1 MAALGSKTLQAP
13 RRQEHTR
20 GVHKRAYAQIS
31 VKGGGKASC
40 SGGIT
45 AIESNVQKTH
55 SALMSTEG
63 GRLTPQPVLESFEMA
78 NDGGQDASDAMLFE
92 ASAKVKVFSLG
103 DLNDMENSFLV
114 PGQRISIKLGY
125 AGGSSDSID
134 AEIVG
139 YDFTINQDSSFDVT
153 IKAGGKLDGVV
164 SADFFTLSSS
174 TPIEYTD
181 EESGKTITPSDI
193 LGNIIGES
201 SQKLKGLSPSD
212 GRAKKNGPFAI
223 CNHQMEE
230 STTWYGGNNN
240 LISYVAASYII
251 DSINKN
257 INPKLKIKNPLFTY
271 NKLFVESSNSV
282 FPTEIKSADPLSI
295 MISGN
300 GTYGSKAQFDIAAEG
315 SSVLGKLYVSIP
327 AIAKIQEDLTMP
339 PGSDSKKSVATVDY
353 LKKIFALIDVCTGGY
368 VRPYI
373 YSDPNSSETGRGE
386 QMLILNKGSDFEPSQ
401 SPTLLKVLDG
411 YSNGVRS
418 YNVSTNMDSEMMAM
432 ALHAAQTGK
441 GGDNLKNLYPGCFDT
456 LEPENSAPADYKSNL
471 AEVMETLG
479 DNIGMEEITTAKQS
493 LKAYVESI
501 SKKTQPIIKY
511 NLEVSFQCDGYFG
524 ARYADAFT
532 IDRLPKSLKAAN
544 AYFIVSKI
552 GQNFSNG
559 DWVTDI
565 TGIMMLGK

>member
-1 MAALGSKTLQAP
+1 MAALGSQKLTPPTLQK
-13 RRQEHTR
+13 HTR
-20 GVHKRAYAQIS
+20 GVHKRAYAQIIL
-31 VKGGGKASC
+31 KGGGKASC
-40 SGGIT
+40 AGSIKS
-45 AIESNVQKTH
+45 IESNVQKTH
-55 SALMSTEG
+55 SALMGREA
-63 GRLTPQPVLESFEMA
+63 GRLTPEPVLESFEMA

-92 ASAKVKVFSLG
+92 ATTKVKVFSLQ
-103 DLNDMENSFLV
+103 DLSNMENSFLV
-114 PGQRISIKLGY
+114 PGQRIEIKLGY
-125 AGGSSDSID
+125 AGGISDTIE

-164 SADFFTLSSS
+164 SADFFTLSTS
-174 TPIEYTD
+174 TPIDYTD

-230 STTWYGGNNN
+230 NTSWFSNDSQV
-240 LISYVAASYII
+240 SYVAASYII
-251 DSINKN
+251 DSINAN

-271 NKLFVESSNSV
+271 DKLFVESTKQT
-282 FPTEIKSADPLSI
+282 FPSEIKSADPLSI
-295 MISGN
+295 LISGN
-300 GTYGSKAQFDIAAEG
+300 GTYGSKAQFDISAEG
-315 SSVLGKLYVSIP
+315 SSLLGKIYISIP
-327 AIAKIQEDLTMP
+327 AISKIQNDLTMP

-353 LKKIFALIDVCTGGY
+353 LKKIFGLVDVCTGGY

-373 YSDPNSSETGRGE
+373 YSDPNSAETGEGE
-386 QMLILNKGSDFEPSQ
+386 QMLILNKGSDFEPSG
-401 SPTLLKVLDG
+401 SPTLLQVLNG
-411 YSNGVRS
+411 YDNGIRS

-441 GGDNLKNLYPGCFDT
+441 GGDNLKGLYPGCFDT
-456 LEPENSAPADYKSNL
+456 LEPENQTAANYKENL
-471 AEVMETLG
+471 KEVMETLG

-501 SKKTQPIIKY
+501 SNKTQPIIKY

-532 IDRLPKSLKAAN
+532 IDRLPKSLKDAK

>member
-1 MAALGSKTLQAP
+1 MAALGSKQLTP
-13 RRQEHTR
+13 PTRQEHTR

-31 VKGGGKASC
+31 LKGGGKASC
-40 SGGIT
+40 SGAIT
-45 AIESNVQKTH
+45 SIESNVQKTH

-92 ASAKVKVFSLG
+92 ASAKVKVFSLD
-103 DLNDMENSFLV
+103 DLNDMENSFLI
-114 PGQRISIKLGY
+114 PGQRITIKLGY
-125 AGGSSDSID
+125 AGGTSDTID

-174 TPIEYTD
+174 APIEYTD
-181 EESGKTITPSDI
+181 DESGKTITPSDI

-230 STTWYGGNNN
+230 NTSWFSNDSQ
-240 LISYVAASYII
+240 ISYVAASYII

-257 INPKLKIKNPLFTY
+257 INPELKIKNPLFTY
-271 NKLFVESSNSV
+271 DKLFVESSKQT
-282 FPTEIKSADPLSI
+282 FPSEIKSADPLSI
-295 MISGN
+295 LISGN
-300 GTYGSKAQFDIAAEG
+300 GTYGSKAQFDISAEG
-315 SSVLGKLYVSIP
+315 SSLLGKIYISIP
-327 AIAKIQEDLTMP
+327 AIAKIQNDLTMP

-353 LKKIFALIDVCTGGY
+353 LKKIFALVDVCTGGY

-373 YSDPNSSETGRGE
+373 YSDPNSAETAKGE
-386 QMLILNKGSDFEPSQ
+386 QMLILNKGSDFEPSG
-401 SPTLLKVLDG
+401 SPTELKVLNG
-411 YSNGVRS
+411 YKNGVRS

-456 LEPENSAPADYKSNL
+456 LEPEAAAVVDYKENL
-471 AEVMETLG
+471 KEVMETLG

-532 IDRLPKSLKAAN
+532 IDRLPKSLKAAK